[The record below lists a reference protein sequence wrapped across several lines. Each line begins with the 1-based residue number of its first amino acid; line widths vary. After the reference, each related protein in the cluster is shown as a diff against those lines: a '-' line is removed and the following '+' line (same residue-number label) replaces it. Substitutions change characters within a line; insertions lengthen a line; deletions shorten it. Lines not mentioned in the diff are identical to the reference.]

1 MSSHTPKSRCSLEKE
16 MEAKIHLA
24 CFIIPLEED
33 KPDKHDVDKKKIIY
47 YVDRKGLI
55 FQTGNGNEEK
65 NKKILNPI

>member
-16 MEAKIHLA
+16 LEAKIHLA

-33 KPDKHDVDKKKIIY
+33 KHDKHRVDKKIIY
-47 YVDRKGLI
+47 YVDRKWLI